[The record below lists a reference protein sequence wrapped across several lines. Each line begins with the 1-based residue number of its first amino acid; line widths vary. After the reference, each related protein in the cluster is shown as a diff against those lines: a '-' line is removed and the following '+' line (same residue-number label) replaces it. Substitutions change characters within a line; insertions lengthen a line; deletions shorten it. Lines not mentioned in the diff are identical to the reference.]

1 MTIAE
6 NIRRI
11 RRSAGMTQEEFG
23 RLAGVSSMAVSQWEN
38 GRAVPRMGAVEK
50 ISLALRIAKSDIIED
65 GALSDDAG
73 LAAKEHGRFPSGRLS
88 IKGAPMAKV
97 PLVGNTHAG
106 KPCLPEEL
114 DEFPEVLVPQ
124 FLLDRDPGCYG
135 LEVDGD
141 CMDRVCPPG
150 MVAVVQPG
158 VPAKSGDV
166 VVATIDGADSIM
178 RRVTVINGDLILSPE
193 SHNAGHENMY
203 IAAQDDRQVHVE
215 HVAYF
220 QSREAF

>member
-23 RLAGVSSMAVSQWEN
+23 KLAGVSSMAVSQWEN

-50 ISLALRIAKSDIIED
+50 IAASLRIAKSDIIEGEVL
-65 GALSDDAG
+65 GADS
-73 LAAKEHGRFPSGRLS
+73 RFPSNHIPVKGMPMGR
-88 IKGAPMAKV
+88 V

-114 DEFPEVLVPQ
+114 DEFPEVEVPQ
-124 FLLDRDPGCYG
+124 FLIDRDPGSYG

-158 VPAKSGDV
+158 VPANSGDV

-178 RRVTVINGDLILSPE
+178 RRMTVINGDLILSPE
-193 SHNAGHENMY
+193 SHNPDHENMY

>member
-23 RLAGVSSMAVSQWEN
+23 KLAGVSSMAVSQWEN

-50 ISLALRIAKSDIIED
+50 IAASLRIAKSDIIEGEVL
-65 GALSDDAG
+65 GADS
-73 LAAKEHGRFPSGRLS
+73 RFPSNRIPVEGMPMGR
-88 IKGAPMAKV
+88 V

-106 KPCLPEEL
+106 KACLPEEL

-124 FLLDRDPGCYG
+124 FLLDRDPGSYG

-141 CMDRVCPPG
+141 CMDRICPPG

-158 VPAKSGDV
+158 VAAHSGDV
-166 VVATIDGADSIM
+166 VVATIDGSDSIM
-178 RRVTVINGDLILSPE
+178 RRMTVINGDLILSPE
-193 SHNAGHENMY
+193 SHNPDHENMY

>member
-6 NIRRI
+6 NIKRI
-11 RRSAGMTQEEFG
+11 RAAAGMTQEEFG

-38 GRAVPRMGAVEK
+38 GRAVPRMRAVEK
-50 ISLALRIAKSDIIED
+50 IASALRIARSEIIED
-65 GALSDDAG
+65 DAS
-73 LAAKEHGRFPSGRLS
+73 LAAQEHGRFPSGR
-88 IKGAPMAKV
+88 IPVVGVPMAKV

-114 DEFPEVLVPQ
+114 DKFPEVDVPQ
-124 FLLDRDPGCYG
+124 FLLDADPASYG

-158 VPAKSGDV
+158 VAARSGDV

-178 RRVTVINGDLILSPE
+178 RRMTVINGDLILSPE
-193 SHNAGHENMY
+193 SHNPDHENIY
-203 IAAQDDRQVHVE
+203 ISTASDHAVHVE

-220 QSREAF
+220 QSREPF

>member
-6 NIRRI
+6 NIKRI
-11 RRSAGMTQEEFG
+11 RAAAGMTQEEFG

-50 ISLALRIAKSDIIED
+50 IASALRIAKSEIIED
-65 GALSDDAG
+65 DAS
-73 LAAKEHGRFPSGRLS
+73 LAAKEHGRFPSGR
-88 IKGAPMAKV
+88 IPVVGVPMAKV

-114 DEFPEVLVPQ
+114 DEFPEVDVPQ
-124 FLLDRDPGCYG
+124 FLLDADPASYG

-158 VPAKSGDV
+158 VAARSGDV

-178 RRVTVINGDLILSPE
+178 RRMTVINGDLILSPE
-193 SHNAGHENMY
+193 SHNPDHENLY
-203 IAAQDDRQVHVE
+203 ISATSDHAVHVE

-220 QSREAF
+220 QSREPF

>member
-1 MTIAE
+1 MGLADNIKRLRTNADLTQAKLAE
-6 NIRRI
+6 
-11 RRSAGMTQEEFG
+11 MV
-23 RLAGVSSMAVSQWEN
+23 GVTRATVTQWET
-38 GRAVPRMGAVEK
+38 GWSQPRMGAIEK
-50 ISLALRIAKSDIIED
+50 LAEVFGVSLVALVSDNTLPANSFPVK
-65 GALSDDAG
+65 GMPM
-73 LAAKEHGRFPSGRLS
+73 GR
-88 IKGAPMAKV
+88 V

-106 KPCLPEEL
+106 KACLPEEL
-114 DEFPEVLVPQ
+114 DEFPEVEVPQ
-124 FLLDRDPGCYG
+124 FLIDRDPGSYG

-158 VPAKSGDV
+158 VAARSGDV

-178 RRVTVINGDLILSPE
+178 RRMTVINGDLILSPE
-193 SHNAGHENMY
+193 SHNPDHENMY

-215 HVAYF
+215 HVTYF

>member
-23 RLAGVSSMAVSQWEN
+23 KLAGVSSMAVSQWEN

-50 ISLALRIAKSDIIED
+50 IAASLRIAKSDIIEGEAL
-65 GALSDDAG
+65 GADS
-73 LAAKEHGRFPSGRLS
+73 RFPSNRIPVKGMPMGR
-88 IKGAPMAKV
+88 V

-106 KPCLPEEL
+106 KACLPEEL
-114 DEFPEVLVPQ
+114 DEFPEVEVPQ
-124 FLLDRDPGCYG
+124 FLIDRDPGSYG

-158 VPAKSGDV
+158 VAAHSGDV

-178 RRVTVINGDLILSPE
+178 RRMTVINGDLILSPE
-193 SHNAGHENMY
+193 SHNPDHENMY

>member
-6 NIRRI
+6 NIKRI
-11 RRSAGMTQEEFG
+11 RAAAGMTQEEFG

-50 ISLALRIAKSDIIED
+50 IASALRIAKSEIIED
-65 GALSDDAG
+65 DAS
-73 LAAKEHGRFPSGRLS
+73 LAAKEHGRFPSGR
-88 IKGAPMAKV
+88 IPVVGVPMAKV

-114 DEFPEVLVPQ
+114 DEFPEVDVPQ
-124 FLLDRDPGCYG
+124 FLLDADPASYG

-158 VPAKSGDV
+158 VSARSGDV

-178 RRVTVINGDLILSPE
+178 RRMTVINGDLILSPE
-193 SHNAGHENMY
+193 SHNPDHENLY
-203 IAAQDDRQVHVE
+203 ISATSDHAVHVE

-220 QSREAF
+220 QSREPF

>member
-23 RLAGVSSMAVSQWEN
+23 KLAGVSSMAVSQWEN

-50 ISLALRIAKSDIIED
+50 IAASLRIAKSDIIEGEVL
-65 GALSDDAG
+65 GADS
-73 LAAKEHGRFPSGRLS
+73 RFPSNRIPVKGMPMGR
-88 IKGAPMAKV
+88 V

-106 KPCLPEEL
+106 KACLPEEL
-114 DEFPEVLVPQ
+114 DEFPEVEVPQ
-124 FLLDRDPGCYG
+124 FLIDRDPGSYG

-158 VPAKSGDV
+158 VAARSGDV
-166 VVATIDGADSIM
+166 VVATIDGADSVM
-178 RRVTVINGDLILSPE
+178 RRMTVINGDLILSPE
-193 SHNAGHENMY
+193 SHNPDHENMY

>member
-1 MTIAE
+1 MGLADNIKRLRTNADLTQAKLAE
-6 NIRRI
+6 
-11 RRSAGMTQEEFG
+11 MV
-23 RLAGVSSMAVSQWEN
+23 GVTRATVTQWET
-38 GRAVPRMGAVEK
+38 GWSQPRMGAIEK
-50 ISLALRIAKSDIIED
+50 LAEVFGVSLATLVSENTPPSNSFPVK
-65 GALSDDAG
+65 GMLM
-73 LAAKEHGRFPSGRLS
+73 GR
-88 IKGAPMAKV
+88 V

-106 KPCLPEEL
+106 KACLPEEL
-114 DEFPEVLVPQ
+114 DEFPEVEVPQ
-124 FLLDRDPGCYG
+124 FLIDRDPGSYG

-158 VPAKSGDV
+158 VAACSGDV

-178 RRVTVINGDLILSPE
+178 RRMTVINGDLILSPE
-193 SHNAGHENMY
+193 SHNPDHENMY

>member
-6 NIRRI
+6 NIKRI
-11 RRSAGMTQEEFG
+11 RAAAGMTQEEFG

-50 ISLALRIAKSDIIED
+50 IASALRIAKSEIIED
-65 GALSDDAG
+65 DAS
-73 LAAKEHGRFPSGRLS
+73 LAAKEHGRFPSGR
-88 IKGAPMAKV
+88 IPVVGVPMAKV

-114 DEFPEVLVPQ
+114 DEFPEVDVPQ
-124 FLLDRDPGCYG
+124 FLLDADPASYG

-158 VPAKSGDV
+158 VTARSGDV

-178 RRVTVINGDLILSPE
+178 RRMTVINGDLILSPE
-193 SHNAGHENMY
+193 SHNPDHENLY
-203 IAAQDDRQVHVE
+203 ISATSDHAVHVE

-220 QSREAF
+220 QSREPF

>member
-1 MTIAE
+1 
-6 NIRRI
+6 
-11 RRSAGMTQEEFG
+11 
-23 RLAGVSSMAVSQWEN
+23 MAVSQWEN

-50 ISLALRIAKSDIIED
+50 IAASLRIAKSDIIEGEVL
-65 GALSDDAG
+65 GADSRFTSNRIPVKG
-73 LAAKEHGRFPSGRLS
+73 MPMGR
-88 IKGAPMAKV
+88 V

-106 KPCLPEEL
+106 KACLPEEL
-114 DEFPEVLVPQ
+114 DEFPEVEVPQ
-124 FLLDRDPGCYG
+124 FLIDRDPGSYG

-158 VPAKSGDV
+158 VAARSGDV
-166 VVATIDGADSIM
+166 VVATIDGSDSIM
-178 RRVTVINGDLILSPE
+178 RRMTVINGDLILSPE
-193 SHNAGHENMY
+193 SHNPDHENMY

>member
-23 RLAGVSSMAVSQWEN
+23 KLAGVSSMAVSQWEN

-50 ISLALRIAKSDIIED
+50 IAASLRIAKSDIIEGEVL
-65 GALSDDAG
+65 GADS
-73 LAAKEHGRFPSGRLS
+73 RFPSNRIPVKGMPMGR
-88 IKGAPMAKV
+88 V

-106 KPCLPEEL
+106 KACLPEEL
-114 DEFPEVLVPQ
+114 DEFPEVEVPQ
-124 FLLDRDPGCYG
+124 FLIDRDPGSYG

-158 VPAKSGDV
+158 VAAHSGDV
-166 VVATIDGADSIM
+166 VVATIDGSDSIM
-178 RRVTVINGDLILSPE
+178 RRMTVINGDLILSPE
-193 SHNAGHENMY
+193 SHNPDHENMY

>member
-23 RLAGVSSMAVSQWEN
+23 KLAGVSSMAVSQWEN

-50 ISLALRIAKSDIIED
+50 IAASLRIAKSDIIE
-65 GALSDDAG
+65 GEVLSVDS
-73 LAAKEHGRFPSGRLS
+73 RFPSNRIPVKGMPMGR
-88 IKGAPMAKV
+88 V
-97 PLVGNTHAG
+97 PLIGNTHAG
-106 KPCLPEEL
+106 KACLPEEL
-114 DEFPEVLVPQ
+114 DEFPEVEVPQ
-124 FLLDRDPGCYG
+124 FLIDRDPGSYG

-178 RRVTVINGDLILSPE
+178 RRMTVINGDLILSPE
-193 SHNAGHENMY
+193 SHNPDYENMY
-203 IAAQDDRQVHVE
+203 VAAQDDRQVHVE

>member
-23 RLAGVSSMAVSQWEN
+23 KLAGVSSMAVSQWEN

-50 ISLALRIAKSDIIED
+50 IAASLRIAKSDIIEGEGL
-65 GALSDDAG
+65 GADSRLYSNRIPVKG
-73 LAAKEHGRFPSGRLS
+73 MPMGR
-88 IKGAPMAKV
+88 V

-106 KPCLPEEL
+106 KACLPEEL
-114 DEFPEVLVPQ
+114 DEFPEVEVPQ
-124 FLLDRDPGCYG
+124 FLIDRDPGSYG

-158 VPAKSGDV
+158 VAARSGDV
-166 VVATIDGADSIM
+166 VVATIDGADSVM
-178 RRVTVINGDLILSPE
+178 RRMTVINGDLILSPE
-193 SHNAGHENMY
+193 SHNPDHENMY

>member
-6 NIRRI
+6 NIIKLRKLF
-11 RRSAGMTQEEFG
+11 GVTQRELG
-23 RLAGVSSMAVSQWEN
+23 AVAGVSENAVSKWEN
-38 GRAVPRMGAVEK
+38 GYSEPRMGAIERMAACYGLTK
-50 ISLALRIAKSDIIED
+50 MNIIED
-65 GALSDDAG
+65 GGMDMIDPLTKRPREEARRML
-73 LAAKEHGRFPSGRLS
+73 KT
-88 IKGAPMAKV
+88 KGAPMVKV

-114 DEFPEVLVPQ
+114 DEFPEVEVPQ
-124 FLLDRDPGCYG
+124 FLIDRDPGSYG

-158 VPAKSGDV
+158 VAARSGDV

-178 RRVTVINGDLILSPE
+178 RRMTVINGDLILSPE
-193 SHNAGHENMY
+193 SHNPDHENMY

>member
-1 MTIAE
+1 MP
-6 NIRRI
+6 
-11 RRSAGMTQEEFG
+11 MG
-23 RLAGVSSMAVSQWEN
+23 R
-38 GRAVPRMGAVEK
+38 
-50 ISLALRIAKSDIIED
+50 
-65 GALSDDAG
+65 
-73 LAAKEHGRFPSGRLS
+73 
-88 IKGAPMAKV
+88 V

-106 KPCLPEEL
+106 KACLPEEL
-114 DEFPEVLVPQ
+114 DEFPEVEVPQ
-124 FLLDRDPGCYG
+124 FLIDRDPGSYG

-158 VPAKSGDV
+158 VAARSGDV
-166 VVATIDGADSIM
+166 VVATIDGADSVM
-178 RRVTVINGDLILSPE
+178 RRMTVINGDLILSPE
-193 SHNAGHENMY
+193 SHNPDHENMY

>member
-1 MTIAE
+1 MGLADNIKRLRTNADLTQAKLAE
-6 NIRRI
+6 
-11 RRSAGMTQEEFG
+11 MV
-23 RLAGVSSMAVSQWEN
+23 GVTRATVTQWET
-38 GRAVPRMGAVEK
+38 GRSQPRMGAIEK
-50 ISLALRIAKSDIIED
+50 LAEVFGVSLAALVSDNTLPANSFPVK
-65 GALSDDAG
+65 GMPM
-73 LAAKEHGRFPSGRLS
+73 GR
-88 IKGAPMAKV
+88 V

-124 FLLDRDPGCYG
+124 FLLDRDPGSYG

-158 VPAKSGDV
+158 VPANSGDV

-178 RRVTVINGDLILSPE
+178 RRMTVINGDLILSPE
-193 SHNAGHENMY
+193 SHNPDHENMY

>member
-23 RLAGVSSMAVSQWEN
+23 KLAGVSSMAVSQWEN

-50 ISLALRIAKSDIIED
+50 IAASLRIAKSDIIEGEVL
-65 GALSDDAG
+65 GADS
-73 LAAKEHGRFPSGRLS
+73 RFPSNRIPVKGMPMGR
-88 IKGAPMAKV
+88 V

-114 DEFPEVLVPQ
+114 DEFPEVEVPQ
-124 FLLDRDPGCYG
+124 FLIDRDPGSYG

-141 CMDRVCPPG
+141 CMDRICPPG

-158 VPAKSGDV
+158 VAAHSGDV

-178 RRVTVINGDLILSPE
+178 RRMTVINGDLILSPE
-193 SHNAGHENMY
+193 SHNPDHENMY

>member
-1 MTIAE
+1 
-6 NIRRI
+6 
-11 RRSAGMTQEEFG
+11 
-23 RLAGVSSMAVSQWEN
+23 
-38 GRAVPRMGAVEK
+38 
-50 ISLALRIAKSDIIED
+50 
-65 GALSDDAG
+65 
-73 LAAKEHGRFPSGRLS
+73 
-88 IKGAPMAKV
+88 MAKV

-124 FLLDRDPGCYG
+124 FLLDRDPGSYG

-141 CMDRVCPPG
+141 CMDRICPPG

-178 RRVTVINGDLILSPE
+178 RRMTVINGDLILSPE
-193 SHNAGHENMY
+193 SHNPDHENIY
-203 IAAQDDRQVHVE
+203 INATSDHAVHVE

-220 QSREAF
+220 QSREPF

>member
-1 MTIAE
+1 MGLADNIKRLRTNADLTQAKLAE
-6 NIRRI
+6 
-11 RRSAGMTQEEFG
+11 MV
-23 RLAGVSSMAVSQWEN
+23 GVTRATVTQWET
-38 GRAVPRMGAVEK
+38 GWSQPRMGAIEK
-50 ISLALRIAKSDIIED
+50 LAEVFGVSLA
-65 GALSDDAG
+65 ALVSENTLPANSIPVKG
-73 LAAKEHGRFPSGRLS
+73 MPMGR
-88 IKGAPMAKV
+88 V

-106 KPCLPEEL
+106 KACLPEEL
-114 DEFPEVLVPQ
+114 DEFPEVEVPQ
-124 FLLDRDPGCYG
+124 FLIDRDPGSYG

-158 VPAKSGDV
+158 VAARSGDV
-166 VVATIDGADSIM
+166 VVATIDGSDSVM
-178 RRVTVINGDLILSPE
+178 RRMTVINGDLILSPE
-193 SHNAGHENMY
+193 SHNPDHENMY

>member
-1 MTIAE
+1 MGLADNIKRLRTNADLTQAKLAE
-6 NIRRI
+6 MVGVTR
-11 RRSAGMTQEEFG
+11 ATVTQWG
-23 RLAGVSSMAVSQWEN
+23 TGWSQ
-38 GRAVPRMGAVEK
+38 PRMGAIEK
-50 ISLALRIAKSDIIED
+50 LAEVFGVSLA
-65 GALSDDAG
+65 ALVSENTLPANSLPVKG
-73 LAAKEHGRFPSGRLS
+73 MPMGR
-88 IKGAPMAKV
+88 V

-106 KPCLPEEL
+106 KACLPEEL
-114 DEFPEVLVPQ
+114 DEFPEVEVPQ
-124 FLLDRDPGCYG
+124 FLIDRDPGSYG

-158 VPAKSGDV
+158 VAAHSGDV

-178 RRVTVINGDLILSPE
+178 RRMTVINGDLILSPE
-193 SHNAGHENMY
+193 SHNADHENMY

>member
-23 RLAGVSSMAVSQWEN
+23 KLAGVSSMAVSQWEN

-50 ISLALRIAKSDIIED
+50 IAASLRIAKSDIIE
-65 GALSDDAG
+65 GEVLSADS
-73 LAAKEHGRFPSGRLS
+73 RFPSNRIPVKGVPMGR
-88 IKGAPMAKV
+88 V

-106 KPCLPEEL
+106 KACLPEEL
-114 DEFPEVLVPQ
+114 DEFPEVEVPQ
-124 FLLDRDPGCYG
+124 FLIDRDPGSYG

-158 VPAKSGDV
+158 VAAHSGDV
-166 VVATIDGADSIM
+166 VVATIDGSDSIM
-178 RRVTVINGDLILSPE
+178 RRMTVINGDLILSPE
-193 SHNAGHENMY
+193 SHNPDHENMY

>member
-6 NIRRI
+6 NIKRI
-11 RRSAGMTQEEFG
+11 RAAAGMTQEEFG

-50 ISLALRIAKSDIIED
+50 IASALRIAKSEIIE
-65 GALSDDAG
+65 DDAG
-73 LAAKEHGRFPSGRLS
+73 LAAKEHGRFPSGR
-88 IKGAPMAKV
+88 IPVVGTPMAKV

-114 DEFPEVLVPQ
+114 DEFPEVDVPQ
-124 FLLDRDPGCYG
+124 FLLDADPASYG

-158 VPAKSGDV
+158 VAARSGDV

-178 RRVTVINGDLILSPE
+178 RRMTVINGDLILSPE
-193 SHNAGHENMY
+193 SHNPDHENLY
-203 IAAQDDRQVHVE
+203 ISATSDHAVHVE

-220 QSREAF
+220 QSREPF

>member
-23 RLAGVSSMAVSQWEN
+23 KLAGVSSMAVSQWEN

-50 ISLALRIAKSDIIED
+50 IAASLRIAKSDIIEGEGL
-65 GALSDDAG
+65 GADS
-73 LAAKEHGRFPSGRLS
+73 RFPSNRIPVKGMPMGR
-88 IKGAPMAKV
+88 V

-114 DEFPEVLVPQ
+114 DEFPEVEVPQ
-124 FLLDRDPGCYG
+124 FLIDRDPGSYG

-158 VPAKSGDV
+158 VPANSGDV

-178 RRVTVINGDLILSPE
+178 RRMTVINGDLILSPE
-193 SHNAGHENMY
+193 SHNADHENMY

>member
-23 RLAGVSSMAVSQWEN
+23 KLAGVSSMAVSQWEN

-50 ISLALRIAKSDIIED
+50 IAASLRIAKSDIIEGEVL
-65 GALSDDAG
+65 GADS
-73 LAAKEHGRFPSGRLS
+73 RFTSNRIPV
-88 IKGAPMAKV
+88 KGMPMAKV

-106 KPCLPEEL
+106 KPCLPEEP

-124 FLLDRDPGCYG
+124 FLLDRDPGSYG

-141 CMDRVCPPG
+141 CMDRICPPG

-158 VPAKSGDV
+158 VPANSGDV

-178 RRVTVINGDLILSPE
+178 RRMTVINGDLILSPE
-193 SHNAGHENMY
+193 SHNPDHENMY